1 MASDALGFVGTT
13 VEQVRFDACVD
24 AGGFGLVYRGRH
36 LGLDEEVA
44 IKCLRIAQGNAN
56 GELRET
62 LAMRFRDETKILYR
76 LSQGSLD
83 IVRCIGGGAVAAP
96 KTGELTPYTVLEWL
110 EGKTL
115 AADLRERREK
125 KVGGRS
131 LEEAVNLLDGAV
143 RGLAHAHA
151 QGVVHRDVKPGNLF
165 MLEGREGVRVKVLDF
180 GMAKILS
187 DDVLGIRGSVQ
198 TLAGTY
204 TCSPS
209 YGAPEQFSPK
219 VGSVGPWTDI
229 YSLTLVLLELL
240 LGEKA
245 RPAGSIADGLLKALE
260 PRTGSPKPSSF
271 GMMLPPA
278 VEELLGRATSQDPK
292 KRPSD
297 VSAFWAALRDGMRD
311 GPSILARLPPDAAK
325 RERALEADGVE
336 TLPEADDE
344 SISSELGPV
353 SLAGFAMNFA
363 DAAPPPPARPV
374 APIAMVG
381 AIVGSNL
388 ASIGS
393 LGAPIA
399 NGLSVPK
406 IDRVPTLSGQ
416 EPIPPTLKAAFS
428 ANVTAPGEKAAPG
441 PAKVSVS
448 SSKEP
453 PPSPPP
459 ASATG
464 GGLAEDTASEKR
476 SLSSTIT
483 FLLLV
488 VVAAGVLLRFCLAR
502 Q

>member
-1 MASDALGFVGTT
+1 MAADALGFVGST

-56 GELRET
+56 GELRDT

-115 AADLRERREK
+115 AADLRERREN

-131 LEEAVNLLDGAV
+131 LEQAVNLLDGAV

-165 MLEGREGVRVKVLDF
+165 MLEGRDGVRVKVLDF

-187 DDVLGIRGSVQ
+187 DETLGIRGSVQ

-219 VGSVGPWTDI
+219 IGAVGPWTDV

-245 RPAGSIADGLLKALE
+245 RPARSIADGLLKALE
-260 PRTGSPKPSSF
+260 PSTGSPKPSSF
-271 GMMLPPA
+271 GMVMPPA
-278 VEELLGRATSQDPK
+278 VEELLGLAVSQDPK

-297 VSAFWAALRDGMRD
+297 VGVFWASLRDAMRD
-311 GPSILARLPPDAAK
+311 GPSILARLPPEAAK
-325 RERALEADGVE
+325 RERAREADGVE
-336 TLPEADDE
+336 TVPEPDE
-344 SISSELGPV
+344 DSPSSEMRPS
-353 SLAGFAMNFA
+353 SLAAYATNFTA
-363 DAAPPPPARPV
+363 DAPPPAVRPV
-374 APIAMVG
+374 ASIAMVG
-381 AIVGSNL
+381 KI
-388 ASIGS
+388 ASVGS
-393 LGAPIA
+393 LGSP
-399 NGLSVPK
+399 LPK
-406 IDRVPTLSGQ
+406 PDPSPPPSGV
-416 EPIPPTLKAAFS
+416 EPVPPTLKA
-428 ANVTAPGEKAAPG
+428 V
-441 PAKVSVS
+441 V
-448 SSKEP
+448 SSKEA
-453 PPSPPP
+453 P
-459 ASATG
+459 ASSSSEPARSGRESTT
-464 GGLAEDTASEKR
+464 AEEKR
-476 SLSSTIT
+476 SLTASTIT

-488 VVAAGVLLRFCLAR
+488 VVTAGVLLRFCLAR